1 MKKPAI
7 LFWAVAVVF
16 LTACGT
22 LPTGSGSSA
31 AGSGSSA
38 QSQEA
43 GAAITPDQ
51 GAALLEEKLGSV
63 DSATGNQ
70 MSYGYEDTISVD
82 GMEYYRYR
90 VSWLVDSDHL
100 SYLTDYLVSTDG
112 KEIKEYVPEASSSE
126 TELQSAADALLA
138 SMKAKDFQAVSAWV
152 DAEQGVTFTPY
163 SHVNFDNDLT
173 LTADEV
179 AGIATDPT
187 VRHWG
192 IYDGSGEPI
201 DLTAADYWDRF
212 VWNADYTAAPDVTVC
227 GVAQQG
233 NIPEN
238 VDTAYPQG
246 PDAASGYSYVEYHY
260 SGLDPQYDGM
270 DWCSL
275 KVVFHQKDGAWKL
288 VGIIHSQFTI

>member
-7 LFWAVAVVF
+7 LFWVVAIVF

-38 QSQEA
+38 QSQGA
-43 GAAITPDQ
+43 GTAITPDQ

-70 MSYGYEDTISVD
+70 MSYGYEDTISAD
-82 GMEYYRYR
+82 GAEYYRYR

-138 SMKAKDFQAVSAWV
+138 SMKAQDFEAVSAWV

-179 AGIATDPT
+179 AGIATDST

-192 IYDGSGEPI
+192 TYDGSGESI

-246 PDAASGYSYVEYHY
+246 TDAASGYSYVEYHY